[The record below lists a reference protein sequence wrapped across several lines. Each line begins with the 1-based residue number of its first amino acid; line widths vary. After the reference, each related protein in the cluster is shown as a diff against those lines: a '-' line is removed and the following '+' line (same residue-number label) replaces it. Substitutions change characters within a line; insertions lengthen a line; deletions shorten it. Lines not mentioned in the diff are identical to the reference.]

1 MSLRLFNK
9 VIFLMLAAF
18 SFQPISYASHNT
30 DSLEIALRSANDSSR
45 FEIYNQLSTDYYY
58 TDILKA
64 RHFDSL
70 GLTLAQ
76 KLGNKTQEGRFY
88 NNLGI
93 DYYVEANLDQSH
105 FFFSQARISFTE
117 VKDTAFLVMALN
129 NLGAVYKLLGLY
141 ELSANHFAEAINLKA
156 KDHDTISLIT
166 TLNNIGLLYDKI
178 GLCNEGMTY
187 LNDALTL
194 AEKINDSSL
203 ISLSFQNMAILQ
215 ISKGSYQVAID
226 HSEKA
231 MAWFDSMQI
240 DDSNTT
246 LNNLALSYQGL
257 GKTEK
262 AEYYYQLAIDQF
274 SSLLNESNKAI
285 TLVNYANYLI
295 VQQQYV
301 KALKYGLQALSIA
314 ESHQLVETK
323 SLIYKT
329 LSTLY
334 EKNNDFKKAY
344 FYSTEFN
351 KLNDSIYNTTLAA
364 SLMLNNVNERIV
376 QAKIEQDLLE
386 RQNQLQSQQINYST
400 RLINVMVSA
409 SLVLLLLLGI
419 IVYYVSRK
427 RKDNNQLIHLNN
439 QLRSSEEKYKAVVEQ
454 SPQVMLIHQEGKLLF
469 ANHHFYALS
478 GHSPE
483 ELSSLSV
490 FDLVHPD
497 DRNKIKQMARERMD
511 GNFPLDSYELKAFNK
526 LDEEIYLNMSFSRI
540 TYNDQPAI
548 LGVGIDISGRK
559 KNLETIKKLTAAIEQ
574 SPIMVLIT
582 NKKGLIEYTNPAF
595 TSITGYTLE
604 EALGQNP
611 RILASGEESI
621 HIYKEL
627 WETILSG
634 DNWHG
639 ELLNKK
645 KNGEFYWE
653 SLVISPILNENDEI
667 THYVAIMEDIS
678 KRKSIEEALIQR
690 EEALRQ
696 ANITKDKFFSIIAHD
711 LKNPFNAIIGFT
723 SLLMAEYDNIDD
735 PERQSYI
742 ENIHLASNT
751 TYRLLENLLE
761 WSRTQ
766 TGKIKFLPGPFDL
779 NGIVNEVIN
788 LQQTQ
793 ATKKGLRILSEVP
806 FNTPVFA
813 DKNMIRTV
821 LRNLISNAIKFTSS
835 GEIRIN
841 AKKKKDL
848 IEVCIADTGIGI
860 PESGINKLFKLDE
873 QYLAEGTEFEKGTG
887 IGLILSK
894 EFITKHGG
902 TIWVKSKKNMGAK
915 FYFTLPTH
923 KSQLNQS

>member
-1 MSLRLFNK
+1 
-9 VIFLMLAAF
+9 MLATF
-18 SFQPISYASHNT
+18 SFQQISYATHTT
-30 DSLEIALRSANDSSR
+30 DSLEIALNTANDSSK

-58 TDILKA
+58 SDIQKA

-70 GLTLAQ
+70 GLSLAQ

-105 FFFSQARISFTE
+105 FFFSQARISFSE

-141 ELSANHFAEAINLKA
+141 ELSANHFTEAINLKA

-194 AEKINDSSL
+194 AKKIDDSSL

-226 HSEKA
+226 YSEKA
-231 MAWFDSMQI
+231 MACFESMRI
-240 DDSNTT
+240 DDSNTIF
-246 LNNLALSYQGL
+246 NNLALSHQGL
-257 GKTEK
+257 GNHEK
-262 AEYYYQLAIDQF
+262 AEHYYRLAIDQF
-274 SSLLNESNKAI
+274 SNLLNESNKAI
-285 TLVNYANYLI
+285 TLENYTNYLI
-295 VQQQYV
+295 EQQQYA
-301 KALKYGLQALSIA
+301 KALEHGLQALSIA
-314 ESHQLVETK
+314 EDRHLIETK
-323 SLIYKT
+323 SQIYKT
-329 LSTLY
+329 LSLLY
-334 EKNNDFKKAY
+334 EKNKDFKKAY

-351 KLNDSIYNTTLAA
+351 KLNDSIYNTTLAT
-364 SLMLNNVNERIV
+364 SLMLNDVNERIV

-400 RLINVMVSA
+400 RLINVMISA

-427 RKDNNQLIHLNN
+427 RKDNNQLTHLNN
-439 QLRSSEEKYKAVVEQ
+439 QLRASEEKYKAVVEQ

-469 ANHHFYALS
+469 ANHHFYTLS
-478 GHSPE
+478 GHSPK

-497 DRNKIKQMARERMD
+497 DRNKIQQMAKERMD
-511 GNFPLDSYELKAFNK
+511 GNFPLDSYELKAYNK
-526 LDEEIYLNMSFSRI
+526 LGEEIYLNMSFSRI

-582 NKKGLIEYTNPAF
+582 NKKGNIEYTNPSF
-595 TSITGYTLE
+595 TSITGYTME

-611 RILASGEESI
+611 RILASGQESV

-627 WETILSG
+627 WKTILSG
-634 DNWHG
+634 SNWHG

-645 KNGEFYWE
+645 KNGEFFWE
-653 SLVISPILNENDEI
+653 SLVISPVLNEEEEI
-667 THYVAIMEDIS
+667 THFVAIMEDIS
-678 KRKSIEEALIQR
+678 ERKSIEEALIQR

-723 SLLMAEYDNIDD
+723 SLLMSEYNNIDD
-735 PERQSYI
+735 DERQSYI

-766 TGKIKFLPGPFDL
+766 TGKIKFLPGHFDL

-793 ATKKGLRILSEVP
+793 AAKKGLRILSEVP

-841 AKKKKDL
+841 AKKKKDF
-848 IEVCIADTGIGI
+848 IEVCVADSGIGI

-894 EFITKHGG
+894 EFINKHGG

-923 KSQLNQS
+923 KKQLNQS